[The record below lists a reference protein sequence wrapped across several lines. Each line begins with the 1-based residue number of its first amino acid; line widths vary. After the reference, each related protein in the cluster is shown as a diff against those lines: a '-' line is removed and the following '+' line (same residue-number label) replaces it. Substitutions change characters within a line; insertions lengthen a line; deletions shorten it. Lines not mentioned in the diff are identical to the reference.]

1 MYLVYIDILSIFAS
15 ENDKKVIQRY
25 GNTSFA
31 IYPLLS

>member
-15 ENDKKVIQRY
+15 ENDRRSY
-25 GNTSFA
+25 SGMENTSFA